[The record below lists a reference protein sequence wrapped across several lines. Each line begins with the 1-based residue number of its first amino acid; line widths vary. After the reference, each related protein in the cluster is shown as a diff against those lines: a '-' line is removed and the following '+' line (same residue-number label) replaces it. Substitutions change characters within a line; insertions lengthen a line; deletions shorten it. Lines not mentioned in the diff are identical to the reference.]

1 MRSQLTIASP
11 DGAQH
16 VATVFLPE
24 AAHTPVFLCLP
35 AMGVAAEY
43 YLPFAAALAGRNL
56 GAAALLDLR
65 GQGRSSARARRGDD
79 FGYRE
84 ILELDLPQA
93 VTALRRA
100 FRGRPLYL
108 AGHSLGGQLGL
119 LCAARPGVQ
128 VDGLVL
134 IAAGTAHWRDWHG
147 ASRWM
152 AWAATAAIAASA
164 RALPWYPGHLFGFG
178 GEQPRRLM
186 RDWTR
191 VARAGRYVPEGGDL
205 DYAISARRLSLPILS
220 LGIGGDPVAP
230 PGARES
236 LLAMA
241 PQSVVTRAELEGV
254 RAHRPWKRHFSWARA
269 PHDVVAAIGTWLAA
283 RAATPPAAA

>member
-1 MRSQLTIASP
+1 MHSELTIASP
-11 DGAQH
+11 DGVQH

-24 AAHTPVFLCLP
+24 AAQTPMFLCLP
-35 AMGVAAEY
+35 AMGAAAEY
-43 YLPFAAALAGRNL
+43 YRPFAARLAERNL

-93 VTALRRA
+93 VAALRRT

-119 LCAARPGVQ
+119 LCAARPGVAL
-128 VDGLVL
+128 DGLVL
-134 IAAGTAHWRDWHG
+134 IAAGTAHWRDWRG
-147 ASRWM
+147 ADRWKV
-152 AWAATAAIAASA
+152 WAATAAIKAAA
-164 RALPWYPGHLFGFG
+164 CALPWYPGHVLGFG

-186 RDWTR
+186 RDWAR
-191 VARAGRYVPEGGDL
+191 VARDGRYDPEGGDL
-205 DYAISARRLSLPILS
+205 DYAVAARRLALPILS
-220 LGIGGDPVAP
+220 LGIRGDPVAP
-230 PGARES
+230 TGARES

-241 PQSVVTRAELEGV
+241 PQGVVTRAELDGV
-254 RAHRPWKRHFSWARA
+254 RSHRPWKRHFSWARA
-269 PHDVVAAIGTWLAA
+269 PHDVVEAIGAWLAA
-283 RAATPPAAA
+283 RAGEPAGAR